1 MRNRLYEHQFCFILV
16 MIAMADIFAVGVLWN
31 VYGSSVWAA
40 FFFAIPLGALVVWM
54 WFGLISRKGSIFA
67 AFGGERIKWLGAA
80 ASWAYGVYFVVFAGL
95 ALSIYGAFVS
105 EGSLIE
111 TSPSVF
117 VAPLAA
123 VAVYGAAKGERA
135 IGRAAVIFGSVLAL
149 AILISAIFAISLGED
164 AALYPIA
171 GDDSEIMV
179 RAVAFVVLI
188 QFGEMASAAS
198 FIGRVE
204 KRKTWPAVAGAV
216 GGCLVLGLF
225 AMGSAMA
232 AGHTS
237 FMDQEPIYRGAAEV
251 AAVLSSMKVWATA
264 AYLFGA
270 VFRAAVNIL
279 SASECF
285 CILAKGNAV
294 KKAVI
299 PIGAAAFVLS
309 IVMPD
314 SFFETDGFFLGPY
327 LYIAAV
333 MTVILPLLAS
343 AVSAAVC
350 LYRRHKNLQRR
361 RSSL

>member
-1 MRNRLYEHQFCFILV
+1 

-67 AFGGERIKWLGAA
+67 AFGGERIKWLGVLRHLGRMVCILLCLRG
-80 ASWAYGVYFVVFAGL
+80 W
-95 ALSIYGAFVS
+95 LSPFTARSSPKVP
-105 EGSLIE
+105 SLKQARPYLWRRWRLLPF
-111 TSPSVF
+111 T
-117 VAPLAA
+117 
-123 VAVYGAAKGERA
+123 AAKGERA

-237 FMDQEPIYRGAAEV
+237 FMDQEPFYRGAAEV